1 MSEINK
7 AALTNLDTWKR
18 GLFMVLFA
26 IISWLAKWVVNIVAL
41 LQFITLLITGQT
53 NTSVLPFGQNLS
65 TYLYQITL
73 FLTFKTEEMPF
84 PFTPFPD
91 EVSETEQAQSS
102 DEDTVYGETEAP
114 NEDLVVENTDELNNK
129 DDTDNEAKKDL

>member
-7 AALTNLDTWKR
+7 AALTNLHTWKR

-41 LQFITLLITGQT
+41 LQFVTLLITGKT

-73 FLTFKTEEMPF
+73 FLTFKTEDMPF
-84 PFTPFPD
+84 PFTSFPD
-91 EVSETEQAQSS
+91 EASEIEQVQSS
-102 DEDTVYGETEAP
+102 DEDVVVTKTEAP
-114 NEDLVVENTDELNNK
+114 KEDISVESTDETSSNN
-129 DDTDNEAKKDL
+129 DVDNEAKKEL